1 MFFFAHHKSFLF
13 QLNMNYWLILT
24 PIISAFTGWVTTW
37 VAVKML
43 FHPRKPV
50 NIFGFKLQGIFPKN
64 QHEIAIKLGQ
74 VVSKELLSFEEIEQK
89 ITSSDNLEKLK
100 PEIEAHIDNFL
111 RNKLKDVFPMLSM
124 FIGEKTIIQLKDA
137 FLMELQSLFPVL
149 MKSYMNKLQHDLGL
163 EKIVFVKEREVFKPR
178 KITSGISTNGWL
190 EIKQGISSTDEVAMN
205 AQYLVDSESF
215 IKSK

>member
-149 MKSYMNKLQHDLGL
+149 MKSYMNKLQHDLDL
-163 EKIVFVKEREVFKPR
+163 EKIVVEKVANFSTEKLEDILDQITKKEFKF
-178 KITSGISTNGWL
+178 L
-190 EIKQGISSTDEVAMN
+190 EIVGGFFGLVIGLIQVAITI
-205 AQYLVDSESF
+205 LTH
-215 IKSK
+215 

>member
-1 MFFFAHHKSFLF
+1 
-13 QLNMNYWLILT
+13 MNYWLILT

-37 VAVKML
+37 IAIKML

-89 ITSSDNLEKLK
+89 ITSSENLEKLK

-124 FIGEKTIIQLKDA
+124 FIGEKTIVQLKEA

-149 MKSYMNKLQHDLGL
+149 MKTYMNKLQHDLDL
-163 EKIVFVKEREVFKPR
+163 EKIVVEKVANFSTEKLEDILDQITKKEFKF
-178 KITSGISTNGWL
+178 L
-190 EIKQGISSTDEVAMN
+190 EIVGGVFGLLIGLTQVLITLLT
-205 AQYLVDSESF
+205 Q
-215 IKSK
+215 